1 MGEEWFVSAH
11 NLRGYTS
18 QRERQGRLRIATT
31 VRKQRAMAA
40 SPRPASSFLFIPGPQ
55 PVVLPAVN
63 TDLLTSLSH
72 LDNPSQVYLENDC
85 TVV

>member
-1 MGEEWFVSAH
+1 M
-11 NLRGYTS
+11 
-18 QRERQGRLRIATT
+18 TT

-55 PVVLPAVN
+55 PGVLPVVN
-63 TDLLTSLSH
+63 TDFLTSMRN
-72 LDNPSQVYLENDC
+72 NPSQVYLENDC